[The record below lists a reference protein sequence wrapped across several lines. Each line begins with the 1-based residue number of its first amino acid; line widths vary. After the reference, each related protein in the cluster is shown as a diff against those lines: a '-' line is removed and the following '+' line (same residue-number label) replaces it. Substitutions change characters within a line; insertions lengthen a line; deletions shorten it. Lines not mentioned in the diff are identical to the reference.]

1 MEGVVATIHN
11 GTSYFTAGDAINVDW
26 PAGQLNF
33 TFNASEPSSNTVY
46 IRFTSDGSTSKTPHF
61 WAQVGMRSY
70 NATDDEEETTTTDDD
85 EDDPVYP
92 VTIIPISK
100 ELTFNEKLTMWVVL
114 FAILTWCL
122 KERYCKEKCCCSC
135 CFWWT
140 RIVRQPDEIE
150 NEFRLKVR

>member
-70 NATDDEEETTTTDDD
+70 NVTDDEEETTTTDDD

-100 ELTFNEKLTMWVVL
+100 RIRQQLQGLLLGKGPASKADLLPEASEISCDGKGSPGPREGNRYSLHHKVEKVHH
-114 FAILTWCL
+114 
-122 KERYCKEKCCCSC
+122 
-135 CFWWT
+135 
-140 RIVRQPDEIE
+140 
-150 NEFRLKVR
+150 